1 MNSRSHRA
9 LLRNVTHLVTGV
21 ALVGFCGMLLS
32 TWAQILFRK
41 LAISVD
47 WTEELARILF
57 ITSVF
62 LGIAIGVA
70 EKRHIVVDFLLNRLP
85 PRLRALVGMLFNAVI
100 LVFLIFLLR
109 GAAAMVSVT
118 WESYMIAI
126 SWLRTGYLYFIECVA
141 IVLTILYVLY
151 GFVESFKAFLSG
163 AGDMEKDG
171 E

>member
-1 MNSRSHRA
+1 MNSRSPREM
-9 LLRNVTHLVTGV
+9 LRSVTYLVTGV

-85 PRLRALVGMLFNAVI
+85 PRLRALVGAMFHAVI

-126 SWLRTGYLYFIECVA
+126 SWLRTGYLYLIECIA
-141 IVLTILYVLY
+141 IVLTMIYVLY
-151 GFVESFKAFLSG
+151 WLGESIRALFSG
-163 AGDMEKDG
+163 SDDAKETT
-171 E
+171 

>member
-1 MNSRSHRA
+1 MLRSV
-9 LLRNVTHLVTGV
+9 NHLVTGV
-21 ALVGFCGMLLS
+21 SLVGFCGMLLS

-70 EKRHIVVDFLLNRLP
+70 EKRHIVVDFLFNRLP
-85 PRLRALVGMLFNAVI
+85 TRPRAIVRILFDVVI
-100 LVFLIFLLR
+100 LVFLVFLLR

-126 SWLRTGYLYFIECVA
+126 SWLRTGYLYLIECVA
-141 IVLTILYVLY
+141 IALTILYVLI
-151 GFVESFKAFLSG
+151 GFGESLKTLFS
-163 AGDMEKDG
+163 ETDG
-171 E
+171 TKETG